1 MRFLMAEDD
10 AVLGRAVCSY
20 LMREGH
26 AVDWAVTGNQVLSYL
41 RTYTYDCVLLDLNLP
56 ELPGRDCLADARSR
70 GNQTPVIV
78 TTASASSAHRVDL
91 LDIGADDFLAK
102 PFDLHELG
110 ARVRAVVRRSQQPGE
125 TRQHGFT
132 TYGPLTLQPN
142 SGSVTWHGRSIPL
155 TVKEFMVLESLLKR
169 PNRVVQRHQLEAEV
183 YGWND
188 PIESNS
194 IEVHVH
200 YLRRKIDPQLIQTV
214 RGVGYQLRDARHWE
228 GAPAPAPSTA
238 S

>member
-1 MRFLMAEDD
+1 MRFLLAEDD
-10 AVLGRAVCSY
+10 AVLGRAVCAY
-20 LMREGH
+20 LMRDGH

-41 RTYTYDCVLLDLNLP
+41 RAYSYDCVLLDLNLP
-56 ELPGRDCLADARSR
+56 ELQGRDCLADARSR

-78 TTASASSAHRVDL
+78 TTASGSSAHRVEL

-102 PFDLHELG
+102 PYDLHELG
-110 ARVRAVVRRSQQPGE
+110 ARVRAVVRRSQQPTDHREQGL
-125 TRQHGFT
+125 T

-142 SGSVTWHGRSIPL
+142 SGSVTWHGKSIPL
-155 TVKEFMVLESLLKR
+155 TVKEFMVLETLLKR
-169 PNRVVQRHQLEAEV
+169 PNRVVQRQQLEAEV

-214 RGVGYQLRDARHWE
+214 RGVGYQLCDARVLAS
-228 GAPAPAPSTA
+228 APAPAGSVA